1 MIFVQAWV
9 IEDILRAI
17 GVGIFPLN
25 SWSEG
30 NSGLINVH
38 YVGTGI
44 SDCGK
49 TNGQGGKTVTFDVLI
64 GGETMGKIVRW
75 RKKAKDKKW
84 FAEQIQKEFQF
95 FSSRPKRFICNVMYV

>member
-49 TNGQGGKTVTFDVLI
+49 TNGQGGKTVTFDILI

-75 RKKAKDKKW
+75 RKQKTKSDLQNKSKKSSSSFLAVQKDS
-84 FAEQIQKEFQF
+84 FA
-95 FSSRPKRFICNVMYV
+95 M